1 MTFDDDQL
9 ERYARHIVLREI
21 GGRGQQNL
29 TKARIVCIGAG
40 GLGSP
45 ALMYLAAA
53 GIGTLG
59 IVDDDLVSLSN
70 LQRQIV
76 HDTDSVG
83 APKTKSA
90 QKTLH
95 RINPHVNVVAHNERL
110 KPDNASEIL
119 TNYDLVLDGCDNFST
134 RALVNEICVDLGIPL
149 ISGAITQWEGQV
161 TLFDPAK
168 GTPCYACIFPQEPE
182 DGLAPSCAE
191 AGVMGALAGIIGSM
205 MATEAIKYITGAGQT
220 LAGEIEIAKAF
231 REEGANVWTCDIQSS
246 SEEGIRSSQCDVSNR
261 NQVGDFFEMAVSD
274 LGGLDCLV
282 NNAGIAGPTSRIED
296 MDPADW
302 DQTLA
307 ICLTGQFNFA
317 RLAMPHLRQSNNPS
331 MANLSS
337 IGLTKSLAIE
347 GGLDGVRVNAILPG
361 LVAGDRQKRVLSA
374 KAEAKGI
381 SYEAME
387 AEAFSY
393 TSIKDYVEPSQIAD
407 QIVYLASSRAR
418 TISGQAISP
427 STHYFGYLAFISA

>member
-1 MTFDDDQL
+1 MDLKLQGH
-9 ERYARHIVLREI
+9 RVIV
-21 GGRGQQNL
+21 
-29 TKARIVCIGAG
+29 TAGA
-40 GLGSP
+40 S
-45 ALMYLAAA
+45 
-53 GIGTLG
+53 GIGL
-59 IVDDDLVSLSN
+59 
-70 LQRQIV
+70 
-76 HDTDSVG
+76 
-83 APKTKSA
+83 
-90 QKTLH
+90 
-95 RINPHVNVVAHNERL
+95 
-110 KPDNASEIL
+110 
-119 TNYDLVLDGCDNFST
+119 
-134 RALVNEICVDLGIPL
+134 
-149 ISGAITQWEGQV
+149 
-161 TLFDPAK
+161 
-168 GTPCYACIFPQEPE
+168 
-182 DGLAPSCAE
+182 
-191 AGVMGALAGIIGSM
+191 
-205 MATEAIKYITGAGQT
+205 
-220 LAGEIEIAKAF
+220 EIAKAF

-337 IGLTKSLAIE
+337 LAGRVGFAQRTPYAAAKWGVIGLTKSLAIE

-418 TISGQAISP
+418 TISGQAISVCGD
-427 STHYFGYLAFISA
+427 TGMLA